1 LLIKEDRKPMT
12 RNDFFNELAFL
23 LDEEPS
29 KVNEL
34 NDFRANPNY
43 NSLVAIGIT
52 AMLEEKIGAKID
64 IWQLRDLKNVGE
76 LMDLVGRE
84 KFEE

>member
-1 LLIKEDRKPMT
+1 MLIKEDRKPMT

-64 IWQLRDLKNVGE
+64 IWQLRDLKNVRE

>member
-1 LLIKEDRKPMT
+1 MLIKEDRKPMT

>member
-1 LLIKEDRKPMT
+1 LIKEDRKPMT

-64 IWQLRDLKNVGE
+64 IWQLRDLKNVRE

>member
-1 LLIKEDRKPMT
+1 MT

-64 IWQLRDLKNVGE
+64 IWQLRDLKNVRE

>member
-64 IWQLRDLKNVGE
+64 IWQLRDLKNVRE

>member
-1 LLIKEDRKPMT
+1 MIKEDRKPMT

-64 IWQLRDLKNVGE
+64 IWQLRDLKNVRE